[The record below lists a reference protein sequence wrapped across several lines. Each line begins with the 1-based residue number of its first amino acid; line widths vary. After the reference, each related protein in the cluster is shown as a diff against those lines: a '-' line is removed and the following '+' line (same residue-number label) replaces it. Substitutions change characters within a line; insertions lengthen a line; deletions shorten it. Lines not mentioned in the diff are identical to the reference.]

1 MMFRD
6 GFLYKLVS
14 MRSILAHNIE
24 PTLDELEN
32 FKMNGENH
40 FSSFMSFESRKK
52 VHFVKGD
59 KRTIFVNVNELCK
72 YFKHGDRVKVVSG
85 VQKDSTGMVTE
96 IAGHVLGIV
105 CDTTKEVIQVFAND
119 AVRSSERKS
128 TVSMTTRSVHPP
140 KILSKKDEGRQGGG
154 RRRDSLTGRR
164 IKICKG
170 NYKGSIGIVSNVK
183 GQSLHVQ
190 LQSTGKT
197 VIGKFLFLTV
207 HINRSEIKEDVDVTV
222 PHRCGTRHSEPS
234 TPSRTPLHPTM
245 TPMRELEATQVYDGM
260 RTPMRSR
267 AWNPYALMTPERFVL
282 KLE

>member
-1 MMFRD
+1 MTFRD

-24 PTLDELEN
+24 PTLDELEI

-40 FSSFMSFESRKK
+40 FSSSMSFESRKK

-72 YFKHGDRVKVVSG
+72 YFKHGDGVKVVSG

-170 NYKGSIGIVSNVK
+170 NYKGCIGLVSNVK

-197 VIGKFLFLTV
+197 VTGKFLFLTV
-207 HINRSEIKEDVDVTV
+207 HIKRSEIKEDVDVTV
-222 PHRCGTRHSEPS
+222 SHRCGTRNTEPS
-234 TPSRTPLHPTM
+234 MPSRTPLHPTM
-245 TPMRELEATQVYDGM
+245 TPMRELEATQFYDGM
-260 RTPMRSR
+260 RTPMHS
-267 AWNPYALMTPERFVL
+267 
-282 KLE
+282 